1 MEKKSLWNEL
11 VILIIASLILAIA
24 YVYPDIDSI
33 KFFLIIFI
41 GFLLAITINIVV
53 KKIVAYRLEA
63 DVTLNI
69 WSLYRFGF
77 AEKRHF
83 KKSLPMLWLPLV
95 LSYISRGEIVW
106 MPILES
112 EITPRP
118 ERIAKR
124 HELFRFSQ
132 MTEWHISLII
142 FAGIISNLI
151 LYIILNSFGLN
162 QIGVI
167 SLYFALWSLIPF
179 SKLDG
184 SKLFFGSRKLGIVST
199 ILSLIAL
206 IWQSGVF

>member
-24 YVYPDIDSI
+24 YIYPEIGSI
-33 KFFLIIFI
+33 KLFLIIFL
-41 GFLLAITINIVV
+41 GFILALSMNIVV

-63 DVTLNI
+63 DVTLNF

-77 AEKRHF
+77 AEKKHL

-95 LSYISRGEIVW
+95 LSYISRGEIIW
-106 MPILES
+106 IPILES

-151 LYIILNSFGLN
+151 LYIILSSFGLN

-184 SKLFFGSRKLGIVST
+184 SKLFFGSRKLWIVST